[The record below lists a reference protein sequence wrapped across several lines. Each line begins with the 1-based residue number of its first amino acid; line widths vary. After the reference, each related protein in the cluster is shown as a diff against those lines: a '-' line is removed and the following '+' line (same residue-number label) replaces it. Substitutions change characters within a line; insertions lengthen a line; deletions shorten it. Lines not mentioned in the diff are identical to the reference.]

1 MFIVYLM
8 TKSNNIEKIIF
19 CVICP
24 LRRKLKL
31 GLRLTPDQ
39 PPEQTVPNP
48 AEGTTY
54 TRQIPPFRIGA
65 AREPCPWDLC
75 RLCKQTGHWRPGD
88 ATVHST
94 IDKDSKPMVSPALQQ
109 ISESSNVLDNF

>member
-8 TKSNNIEKIIF
+8 TKSNKIEKIIF

-75 RLCKQTGHWRPGD
+75 RLCKQTGHWRRDCPLNYRQGFNAHGQSS
-88 ATVHST
+88 AT
-94 IDKDSKPMVSPALQQ
+94 ANQ
-109 ISESSNVLDNF
+109 